1 MPAQTSRLGAA
12 PAVDHSASI
21 EMEDAALAKIRL
33 DGDELQGCG
42 LPSPASSQTSVNPDR
57 AGDITAI
64 GWLST
69 SILHDLRSP
78 ASAISA
84 AAEILVHTEPL
95 PTGVKRLAT
104 NIYRAASR
112 VQELLTDL
120 NSVIHG
126 NRSTFEMCEL
136 RETLAPVL
144 EAALEALG
152 NKGVQLVLDIPR
164 GIVLPLQR
172 TRIQRVFT
180 NLVSNAVEALSQGG
194 EIHISAKITDD
205 RVDVDLKDTGPGIP
219 LSIRD
224 RLFEPFV
231 TTGKDGGWGLGL
243 ALSRQAILDHGGE
256 IWAEPGAGSR
266 FVIRLP
272 LNPDPHAETCSAAT
286 SAER

>member
-1 MPAQTSRLGAA
+1 MLERPEQSETITIPSGTL
-12 PAVDHSASI
+12 PEAS
-21 EMEDAALAKIRL
+21 
-33 DGDELQGCG
+33 GQ
-42 LPSPASSQTSVNPDR
+42 PNR
-57 AGDITAI
+57 AEDITAI

-69 SILHDLRSP
+69 SILHDLRNP

-84 AAEILVHTEPL
+84 AAELLVHMDPL

-120 NSVIHG
+120 TSVIHG
-126 NRSTFEMCEL
+126 NKSTFEMCEF
-136 RETLAPVL
+136 RETFAPVL
-144 EAALEALG
+144 EAVSETLG
-152 NKGVQLVLDIPR
+152 NKEVQLVLDIPW

-172 TRIQRVFT
+172 SRIQRVFG

-194 EIHISAKITDD
+194 EIRISAKITGNC
-205 RVDVDLKDTGPGIP
+205 VEVVMEDTGPGIP

-224 RLFEPFV
+224 RLFEPFA

-243 ALSRQAILDHGGE
+243 ALSRQTILDHGGE
-256 IWAEPGAGSR
+256 ICAEPGSGSR

-272 LNPDPHAETCSAAT
+272 FNADPRAET
-286 SAER
+286 

>member
-1 MPAQTSRLGAA
+1 MLHGPEQSETIAIPS
-12 PAVDHSASI
+12 
-21 EMEDAALAKIRL
+21 AAL
-33 DGDELQGCG
+33 
-42 LPSPASSQTSVNPDR
+42 PQTSVQPNR
-57 AGDITAI
+57 AGDVTAI

-69 SILHDLRSP
+69 SILHDLRNP

-84 AAEILVHTEPL
+84 AAEILVRMEPL

-120 NSVIHG
+120 TGVIHG
-126 NRSTFEMCEL
+126 NKSTFEMCEL
-136 RETLAPVL
+136 RETIAPVL
-144 EAALEALG
+144 EAASETLG
-152 NKGVQLVLDIPR
+152 NKGVQLVLDVPR

-172 TRIQRVFT
+172 SRIQRVFG
-180 NLVSNAVEALSQGG
+180 NLVSNAIEALSQGG
-194 EIHISAKITDD
+194 EIRISAKITDD
-205 RVDVDLKDTGPGIP
+205 CAEVDIEDTGPGIP

-231 TTGKDGGWGLGL
+231 TTGENGGWGLGL

-256 IWAEPGAGSR
+256 IWAERGFRSQ

-272 LNPDPHAETCSAAT
+272 LNPDPRAETCCTDT
-286 SAER
+286 SADQHT

>member
-1 MPAQTSRLGAA
+1 MRNAKQYAFRL
-12 PAVDHSASI
+12 SS
-21 EMEDAALAKIRL
+21 ESCSTCEDLRR
-33 DGDELQGCG
+33 
-42 LPSPASSQTSVNPDR
+42 LPSPSSNQTPVNPNR
-57 AGDITAI
+57 VGDITAI

-78 ASAISA
+78 TSAMSA
-84 AAEILVHTEPL
+84 AAEILVHMEPL
-95 PTGVKRLAT
+95 PTDVKRLAT

-120 NSVIHG
+120 DSVIHG

-152 NKGVQLVLDIPR
+152 NRGVHLVLDIPR

-180 NLVSNAVEALSQGG
+180 NLVSNAIEALSQGG
-194 EIHISAKITDD
+194 EIRISATITDD
-205 RVDVDLKDTGPGIP
+205 RVEVDLEDTGPGIP

-231 TTGKDGGWGLGL
+231 TTGKDDGWGLGL

>member
-1 MPAQTSRLGAA
+1 MMSTKEQVFFLSPGPEKSETVTIPRPART
-12 PAVDHSASI
+12 
-21 EMEDAALAKIRL
+21 
-33 DGDELQGCG
+33 
-42 LPSPASSQTSVNPDR
+42 QTSVDPNR
-57 AGDITAI
+57 TGEITSI

-69 SILHDLRSP
+69 SILHDLRNP

-84 AAEILVHTEPL
+84 AAEILVDMEPL

-112 VQELLTDL
+112 VQELLTNL
-120 NSVIHG
+120 SRVIQGNS
-126 NRSTFEMCEL
+126 STFEICEL
-136 RETLAPVL
+136 REAIAPVL
-144 EAALEALG
+144 EAASEALG
-152 NKGVQLVLDIPR
+152 NKGVQLVLDIPG

-172 TRIQRVFT
+172 SRIQQVFT
-180 NLVSNAVEALSQGG
+180 NLISNAVEALSQGD
-194 EIHISAKITDD
+194 EIRISAKITDD
-205 RVDVDLKDTGPGIP
+205 RVEVDLEDTGPGIP

-256 IWAEPGAGSR
+256 IWAEPGARGR

-272 LNPDPHAETCSAAT
+272 LNPDLLAETYSADT
-286 SAER
+286 SADQYA

>member
-1 MPAQTSRLGAA
+1 MSRGPEQSETAT
-12 PAVDHSASI
+12 
-21 EMEDAALAKIRL
+21 M
-33 DGDELQGCG
+33 
-42 LPSPASSQTSVNPDR
+42 PSPAPTQTPVDPNR
-57 AGDITAI
+57 ARDITAI

-69 SILHDLRSP
+69 SILHDLRNP

-84 AAEILVHTEPL
+84 AAEILVQMEPL
-95 PTGVKRLAT
+95 PTGAKRLAT

-112 VQELLTDL
+112 VHELLTDL
-120 NSVIHG
+120 TSVIHG
-126 NRSTFEMCEL
+126 NSSTFEMCEL
-136 RETLAPVL
+136 REAIAPVL
-144 EAALEALG
+144 DATSEALG
-152 NKGVQLVLDIPR
+152 NNGVRLVLDIPR

-172 TRIQRVFT
+172 SRIQRVFT

-194 EIHISAKITDD
+194 EIRISAKITDD
-205 RVDVDLKDTGPGIP
+205 RVEIDLEDTGPGIP

-243 ALSRQAILDHGGE
+243 TLSRQAIVDHGGE

-272 LNPDPHAETCSAAT
+272 LNPAPHAETCSAGA
-286 SAER
+286 SADQDTWAH

>member
-1 MPAQTSRLGAA
+1 MRSAKRYALQLSSKSCSPCEDLRL
-12 PAVDHSASI
+12 
-21 EMEDAALAKIRL
+21 
-33 DGDELQGCG
+33 
-42 LPSPASSQTSVNPDR
+42 LPNSASSQSSVNPNR
-57 AGDITAI
+57 AGDITTI

-95 PTGVKRLAT
+95 PTVVKRLAM
-104 NIYRAASR
+104 NIHRAASR

-120 NSVIHG
+120 HSVIHG

-136 RETLAPVL
+136 SETLAPVL

-152 NKGVQLVLDIPR
+152 NKGVQLVLNIPR
-164 GIVLPLQR
+164 GIMLPLQR
-172 TRIQRVFT
+172 TRIQRVFI

-205 RVDVDLKDTGPGIP
+205 RVQVDLEDTGSGIP

-272 LNPDPHAETCSAAT
+272 LNPDPHAETCCAAT

>member
-1 MPAQTSRLGAA
+1 
-12 PAVDHSASI
+12 
-21 EMEDAALAKIRL
+21 LAKIGL
-33 DGDELQGCG
+33 AGDELQGSG
-42 LPSPASSQTSVNPDR
+42 LPSPASSQTSVNPNR

-95 PTGVKRLAT
+95 PAGVKRLAT
-104 NIYRAASR
+104 NIYQAASR

-120 NSVIHG
+120 SSVIHG
-126 NRSTFEMCEL
+126 SRSTFEMCEL

-144 EAALEALG
+144 EALG
-152 NKGVQLVLDIPR
+152 NNGVQLVLDIPR

-180 NLVSNAVEALSQGG
+180 NLLSNAVEALSHGG
-194 EIHISAKITDD
+194 EIHISANITDN
-205 RVDVDLKDTGPGIP
+205 RVQVDLEDTGPGIP